1 MKAKEFEV
9 AIQSPEVYLV
19 DVRKPDEFAGGHIA
33 GAHNLD
39 VMNPNFESEAINV
52 LPKDK
57 TIAVYCGTGRR
68 SAMAAEK
75 LEKEGFK
82 IINLDGGLTEWKDE
96 GMPVTA

>member
-1 MKAKEFEV
+1 MNAKEFEV
-9 AIQSPEVYLV
+9 AIKSPDVYLL
-19 DVRKPDEFAGGHIA
+19 DVRKPDEYATGHIA

-39 VMNPNFESEAINV
+39 VLEPSFEIESLKI

-57 TIAVYCGTGRR
+57 TIAVYCGTGKR

-82 IINLDGGLTEWKDE
+82 VINLEGG
-96 GMPVTA
+96 VTAWKEAGLPVE

>member
-1 MKAKEFEV
+1 MKPQEFEV
-9 AIQSPEVYLV
+9 AIQSPEVYLL
-19 DVRKPDEFAGGHIA
+19 DVRKPDEYATGHIA

-39 VMNPNFESEAINV
+39 VLDPSFEIESVKV

-75 LEKEGFK
+75 LEKEGFNV
-82 IINLDGGLTEWKDE
+82 INLEGGITAWKE
-96 GMPVTA
+96 AGLPVG